1 MNRKRELEVEIE
13 TQRQEQQIKEKDE
26 ESDRRGRVAGW
37 RVQKRSEYA
46 DEQTAAEK
54 ETDRRITAYI

>member
-26 ESDRRGRVAGW
+26 ESDKGRVAGW